1 MVSVNTYF
9 FLEAA
14 QDVDGVSGLPA
25 EAATQAGK
33 RVKR

>member
-1 MVSVNTYF
+1 MGPVFSDLTMVSVNTYF

-14 QDVDGVSGLPA
+14 QDMDGVS
-25 EAATQAGK
+25 GK